1 MAAAMSTITVAADAW
16 TSVIASATA
25 GTVGVCNRSGEVML
39 IRIDAG
45 LNTSTDAA
53 TAAADQLAPGEYR
66 SYALASSDK
75 VAARMANAGVSGA
88 LTLRTP

>member
-1 MAAAMSTITVAADAW
+1 MAAAMSTIAIATDAW

-25 GTVGVCNRSGEVML
+25 GTVGLCNRSGTVML
-39 IRIDAG
+39 IRVDAS

-66 SYALASSDK
+66 TYALASSDK
-75 VAARMANAGVSGA
+75 VAARMIDVGVEGE

>member
-1 MAAAMSTITVAADAW
+1 MAAAMSTIVLADAW
-16 TSVIASATA
+16 TSVISSATA
-25 GTVGVCNRSGEVML
+25 GTVGVCNRSGEVLL

-53 TAAADQLAPGEYR
+53 TAPADQLAPGEYR
-66 SYALASSDK
+66 TYALATSDK
-75 VAARMANAGVSGA
+75 VAARMAGAGVSGA

>member
-1 MAAAMSTITVAADAW
+1 MLV
-16 TSVIASATA
+16 
-25 GTVGVCNRSGEVML
+25 VGSNGGEPVVLGRRFGHPSIDSLAYRSGTIML
-39 IRIDAG
+39 IRVDAG

-66 SYALASSDK
+66 TYALATSDK
-75 VAARMANAGVSGA
+75 VAARMAKAGVSGA